1 MFRESLL
8 DSSPSRHDRKRWPMA
23 TAFVLE
29 SIIAGLIIITPLLS
43 TGVIPVSARVPRIAP
58 LQAVSVASEPPRV
71 TSGQNSG
78 MHSPTATVVTISQI
92 PNSLPF
98 GPARNAD
105 ESPNTGPSIPVLRGD
120 PGPNLPI
127 CINCQPV
134 VTPPVHSKPLRISQL
149 STAQL
154 VHRVEPLYPRTA
166 VLINLQGDVKLH
178 AIIARDGTIQSLSVT
193 SGHPMLAQAAL
204 DAVRQWRYRPYLL
217 NGEAVEVETFIT
229 VTFRRDHSDNG
240 LKP

>member
-8 DSSPSRHDRKRWPMA
+8 DSSPNRHVRKRWPMA
-23 TAFVLE
+23 TAFLLE
-29 SIIAGLIIITPLLS
+29 SIIASLIIMIPLLS

-58 LQAVSVASEPPRV
+58 LQAVSVEAQPARATGHS
-71 TSGQNSG
+71 SG
-78 MHSPTATVVTISQI
+78 MHPSAATVVTISQNRDSI
-92 PNSLPF
+92 HFRPS
-98 GPARNAD
+98 RNAGED
-105 ESPNTGPSIPVLRGD
+105 PTGPPEISLLPNG
-120 PGPNLPI
+120 PGPSLPI
-127 CINCQPV
+127 CTNCQPA
-134 VTPPVHSKPLRISQL
+134 VTPPVLEKPLRISQL
-149 STAQL
+149 SAAQL

-178 AIIARDGTIQSLSVT
+178 AIIARDGTIQSLTIT

-229 VTFRRDHSDNG
+229 VSFRRDHSDNG